1 MHRFNNFD
9 WGQFW
14 CHSLQLIIPLTGIT
28 MTNLNQKKIYNL
40 QTIKDYDSSKIDVI
54 YFAGELVSYNLSWH
68 YNMDCQ

>member
-1 MHRFNNFD
+1 
-9 WGQFW
+9 
-14 CHSLQLIIPLTGIT
+14 

-68 YNMDCQ
+68 YNIEIEIFTTRKILLEFLNTQTRNK